1 MKSTFTLKESAK
13 VFLLTLFLLIASI
26 KTFAYDFAIDGICYN
41 IQSKT
46 YGTCNVSGYTELT
59 NNNLIIPA
67 SITWNNIKYSV
78 VSIEKEAFKHC
89 SEITSIV
96 IPESVTSIES
106 DAFFK
111 CSGLTSINI
120 PSGITSIEYGTFCGC
135 SALTSINIPKG
146 VTSIKKSAFRGC
158 SKLTSINIPEGVT
171 SIGDQTFY
179 GCSGLT
185 SINIPE
191 GVTYIGDQTFYGCS
205 GLTSINIPEGVT
217 SIGSSAFEGC
227 SGLTSINIPSSIN
240 RIEYGAFDK
249 CENLNTAIIEQ
260 GGTDIILKDRCFYSI
275 KKLIANR
282 NIKTLRSYSNNNT
295 KDSPFGEKLNIIEF
309 GKRFTR
315 IDDYLFYGCSGLTS
329 VNIPSSV
336 TTIKQNAF
344 DNCENLN
351 TAIIEQG
358 GTDITL
364 EDRCFYPIKKLIANR
379 NIIISS
385 SSKQTP
391 FGPFGPNL
399 NIVKLGGGFNHIC
412 DYLFY
417 NCSGLTSINIPENVT
432 SIGRGAFKCCSGL
445 TSINIPKNVTSIREY
460 TFLSCSSLTSI
471 NIPEG
476 VTAIENS
483 AFWNCN
489 SLNSISLP
497 NSLKTIG
504 DMEDHFHEGVFFGCS
519 SLQTITIPKNVS
531 LIGPNTFWDCSSL
544 KSIILP
550 NNLSTLG
557 SSAFLGC
564 TALKSIVIPL
574 NVKKIDNYTFYKCCS
589 LEEILLPKNLN
600 TIGGNVFFGC
610 TNLKSIVIPP
620 NVKTIEQYAFAGSNI
635 EDIKIEFGMTK
646 VPDYA
651 FYNCNTLKDIDLPH
665 SVASIGDYAFRR
677 CYSLTSIN
685 IPSSVTS
692 VCDSTF
698 EETVTAL
705 NIETSKCLRFMPQL
719 KSQIIEIT
727 FSDDYEETDVT
738 YFNEWTRL
746 ERLISLSETPPMIGD
761 SFSKFQKKNL
771 RVIVPTKALEV
782 YKKTPVWEEF
792 FFLKGGAETTDIENI
807 KQDTN
812 DANITGNHS
821 TYNLNGM
828 KVYNTKPGHIYIRGG
843 KKYVAK

>member
-1 MKSTFTLKESAK
+1 M
-13 VFLLTLFLLIASI
+13 
-26 KTFAYDFAIDGICYN
+26 
-41 IQSKT
+41 
-46 YGTCNVSGYTELT
+46 
-59 NNNLIIPA
+59 
-67 SITWNNIKYSV
+67 
-78 VSIEKEAFKHC
+78 
-89 SEITSIV
+89 
-96 IPESVTSIES
+96 
-106 DAFFK
+106 
-111 CSGLTSINI
+111 
-120 PSGITSIEYGTFCGC
+120 
-135 SALTSINIPKG
+135 
-146 VTSIKKSAFRGC
+146 
-158 SKLTSINIPEGVT
+158 
-171 SIGDQTFY
+171 
-179 GCSGLT
+179 
-185 SINIPE
+185 
-191 GVTYIGDQTFYGCS
+191 
-205 GLTSINIPEGVT
+205 
-217 SIGSSAFEGC
+217 
-227 SGLTSINIPSSIN
+227 
-240 RIEYGAFDK
+240 
-249 CENLNTAIIEQ
+249 
-260 GGTDIILKDRCFYSI
+260 
-275 KKLIANR
+275 
-282 NIKTLRSYSNNNT
+282 
-295 KDSPFGEKLNIIEF
+295 
-309 GKRFTR
+309 
-315 IDDYLFYGCSGLTS
+315 
-329 VNIPSSV
+329 
-336 TTIKQNAF
+336 
-344 DNCENLN
+344 
-351 TAIIEQG
+351 
-358 GTDITL
+358 
-364 EDRCFYPIKKLIANR
+364 
-379 NIIISS
+379 
-385 SSKQTP
+385 
-391 FGPFGPNL
+391 
-399 NIVKLGGGFNHIC
+399 
-412 DYLFY
+412 
-417 NCSGLTSINIPENVT
+417 
-432 SIGRGAFKCCSGL
+432 
-445 TSINIPKNVTSIREY
+445 
-460 TFLSCSSLTSI
+460 SCSSLTSI

-557 SSAFLGC
+557 SSAFFGC
-564 TALKSIVIPL
+564 TALKSIVIPP
-574 NVKKIDNYTFYKCCS
+574 NVKKIDDNTFYKCCS

-600 TIGGNVFFGC
+600 TIGRSVFEGC

-705 NIETSKCLRFMPQL
+705 NIETSKCLRVMPQL

-812 DANITGNHS
+812 NANITGNHS

-828 KVYNTKPGHIYIRGG
+828 KVFNTKPGHIYIRGG

>member
-1 MKSTFTLKESAK
+1 MKSTFTLKKSAK
-13 VFLLTLFLLIASI
+13 VFLLTMFLLIASI

-96 IPESVTSIES
+96 IPESVTS
-106 DAFFK
+106 
-111 CSGLTSINI
+111 
-120 PSGITSIEYGTFCGC
+120 
-135 SALTSINIPKG
+135 
-146 VTSIKKSAFRGC
+146 
-158 SKLTSINIPEGVT
+158 
-171 SIGDQTFY
+171 
-179 GCSGLT
+179 
-185 SINIPE
+185 
-191 GVTYIGDQTFYGCS
+191 IGDQTFYGCS

-385 SSKQTP
+385 SSNQTP
-391 FGPFGPNL
+391 FGSNL

-417 NCSGLTSINIPENVT
+417 NCSKLTSINIPENVT

-445 TSINIPKNVTSIREY
+445 TSINIPQNVTSIRED
-460 TFLSCSSLTSI
+460 TFLGCSSLTSI

-476 VTAIENS
+476 VTSIEDC
-483 AFWNCN
+483 AFSGC
-489 SLNSISLP
+489 SGLKSISLP

-504 DMEDHFHEGVFFGCS
+504 DMENRFRGGVFFYCR

-531 LIGPNTFWDCSSL
+531 LIGCNAFCDCSSL

-557 SSAFLGC
+557 SDAFSGC
-564 TALKSIVIPL
+564 TALKSIVIPP
-574 NVKKIDNYTFYKCCS
+574 NVKKIDDNTFYKCCS

-600 TIGGNVFFGC
+600 TIGRSVFEGC

-705 NIETSKCLRFMPQL
+705 NIETSKCLRVMPQL

-812 DANITGNHS
+812 NANITGNHS

-828 KVYNTKPGHIYIRGG
+828 KVFNTKPGHIYIRGG

>member
-1 MKSTFTLKESAK
+1 MKSTFTLKKSAK
-13 VFLLTLFLLIASI
+13 VFLLIMFLLIASI

-46 YGTCNVSGYTELT
+46 YRTCNVSGYTELT

-78 VSIEKEAFKHC
+78 VSIEKEAFKRC
-89 SEITSIV
+89 SEVTSIV
-96 IPESVTSIES
+96 IPESVTSIGS
-106 DAFFK
+106 DAFY
-111 CSGLTSINI
+111 
-120 PSGITSIEYGTFCGC
+120 E
-135 SALTSINIPKG
+135 
-146 VTSIKKSAFRGC
+146 
-158 SKLTSINIPEGVT
+158 
-171 SIGDQTFY
+171 
-179 GCSGLT
+179 CSGLT

-191 GVTYIGDQTFYGCS
+191 GVTYIGDQTFCGCS

-364 EDRCFYPIKKLIANR
+364 EDRCFYSIKKLIANR
-379 NIIISS
+379 NIIIGSS
-385 SSKQTP
+385 SNQTP
-391 FGPFGPNL
+391 FGSNL

-417 NCSGLTSINIPENVT
+417 NCSKLTSINIPENVT
-432 SIGRGAFKCCSGL
+432 SIGRGAFEDCSGL
-445 TSINIPKNVTSIREY
+445 TSINIPQNVTSIRED
-460 TFLSCSSLTSI
+460 TFLGCSSLTSI

-476 VTAIENS
+476 VTSIEDC
-483 AFWNCN
+483 AFKDC
-489 SLNSISLP
+489 SGLKSISLP

-504 DMEDHFHEGVFFGCS
+504 DMENRFRGGVFFYCR

-531 LIGPNTFWDCSSL
+531 LIGCNAFCDCSSL

-550 NNLSTLG
+550 DNLSTLG
-557 SSAFLGC
+557 SDAFSGC
-564 TALKSIVIPL
+564 TALKSIVIPP
-574 NVKKIDNYTFYKCCS
+574 NVKKIDDNTFYKCCS

-600 TIGGNVFFGC
+600 TIGRSVFAGC

>member
-1 MKSTFTLKESAK
+1 MKSTFTLKKSAK
-13 VFLLTLFLLIASI
+13 VFLLIMFLLIASI
-26 KTFAYDFAIDGICYN
+26 KTFAYDFAIDGICYR
-41 IQSKT
+41 
-46 YGTCNVSGYTELT
+46 VSSEKDHECAVTGYKEIT

-78 VSIEKEAFKHC
+78 VSIGGE
-89 SEITSIV
+89 
-96 IPESVTSIES
+96 
-106 DAFFK
+106 
-111 CSGLTSINI
+111 
-120 PSGITSIEYGTFCGC
+120 
-135 SALTSINIPKG
+135 
-146 VTSIKKSAFRGC
+146 
-158 SKLTSINIPEGVT
+158 
-171 SIGDQTFY
+171 
-179 GCSGLT
+179 
-185 SINIPE
+185 
-191 GVTYIGDQTFYGCS
+191 
-205 GLTSINIPEGVT
+205 
-217 SIGSSAFEGC
+217 AFEGC
-227 SGLTSINIPSSIN
+227 SGLTSITIPSSIN
-240 RIEYGAFDK
+240 RIGYGAFDK

-260 GGTDIILKDRCFYSI
+260 GGTDIILEKRSFYSI

-282 NIKTLRSYSNNNT
+282 NIKTLRSYSNNYR
-295 KDSPFGEKLNIIEF
+295 KASPFGEKLNTIEF
-309 GKRFTR
+309 GERFTR
-315 IDDYLFYGCSGLTS
+315 IDDYLFYGCSGLES

-336 TTIKQNAF
+336 ITIKENAF

-385 SSKQTP
+385 SSKQTPFGP

-445 TSINIPKNVTSIREY
+445 TSINIPKSVTSISED

-557 SSAFLGC
+557 SSAFFGC
-564 TALKSIVIPL
+564 TALKSIVIPP
-574 NVKKIDNYTFYKCCS
+574 NVKKIDDNTFYKCCS

-600 TIGGNVFFGC
+600 TIGRSVFEGC

-705 NIETSKCLRFMPQL
+705 NIETSKCLRVMPQL

-812 DANITGNHS
+812 NANITGNHS

-828 KVYNTKPGHIYIRGG
+828 KVFNTKPGHIYIRGG